1 MISIKSFS
9 SQLPTAG
16 STKTELPVKKK
27 LPSNNRTRLISC
39 DKKNFPPCFS
49 SRVNKLFQHE
59 EDWSCEWRIL
69 NYPWNIIYLE
79 LSFSFMPKRAGGRVK
94 TFQIC
99 SQKHIR
105 LFLCELWNCWI
116 GGEVDEEEKFSF
128 ILRSTLHF
136 ARNRFLVVDN
146 TLALQENFGFENLRW
161 KHKRWER

>member
-1 MISIKSFS
+1 MMSFIIPATNS
-9 SQLPTAG
+9 WLHQDGTTG
-16 STKTELPVKKK
+16 VEK

-79 LSFSFMPKRAGGRVK
+79 LSFSFMPKRAVEEWKLFRFVVK
-94 TFQIC
+94 NTYVCFYV
-99 SQKHIR
+99 
-105 LFLCELWNCWI
+105 NCGI
-116 GGEVDEEEKFSF
+116 VESEDEEKFSF

-136 ARNRFLVVDN
+136 AWNRFVVVDN
-146 TLALQENFGFENLRW
+146 TWVLQENFWQSCSLPL
-161 KHKRWER
+161 KT